1 MSRLTTK
8 IASVGLAFATAAT
21 FAGALFPTAS
31 AQTVDINALLAQIA
45 QLTALVQQL
54 QAAQGS
60 GSMAST
66 YNFTRNLTL
75 GSTGADV
82 KALQQFL
89 NANGAVVAT
98 SGAGSVGNESQYFG
112 SLTQKALAA
121 WQAANGVSPAVG
133 YFGPISRAKIASIT
147 PSGNGGDGGNTGG
160 TPAVVPAGTDLL
172 VSLASDSPSART
184 IGSGTAFNPA
194 MKFVLSAGSKN
205 VTINSITVQKSG
217 FVSNTNTNGVDLVD
231 ANGMRYG
238 NVVSSINADNT
249 ILLTFGSSPIV
260 VTAGTSQTFTLRFN
274 LVSGSYTGTIAFNI
288 PSVSSI
294 VADTSAI
301 SGSFPIVGGTMN
313 IVDGGSSL
321 ASTTLDVQAYS
332 SSSLNAD
339 PASEVQITKFRI
351 QETSS
356 NEAVKLY
363 SLKLYNYG
371 NAADTDYMDVQLQDQ
386 TGTVLATAQPSGQYV
401 NFDLSSN
408 PYLID
413 KGQTKDF
420 TVWAKIIGGTT
431 RTIQLVVYNNYD
443 IDLRGVTTGVS
454 VIPGAGSNDT
464 SFPIGNGWNIQTIQS
479 GTTTFSRSVDSPSS
493 AVVPGSSDV
502 TLAKFTAKPAG
513 ENMELRQVSFY
524 VATSSTGIALTGTV
538 YVKVNGAIVYSTAAS
553 NISTTAAS
561 TVTLSS
567 YPILTSGVDN
577 TVEVTGS
584 VSSNA
589 TSVDTYTVTNFDL
602 IQVKRIITGDLTDP
616 SVSAINGNQI
626 AVKAAN
632 LAVTTL
638 ATPVSASV
646 VAGTNDFNFAQ
657 IQLNAQAGG
666 EDVRITSIVVT
677 DNSTSSTDITN
688 LRMYSDSSLTSQYL
702 IPVTGSTASMSA
714 ASNGTVTFNF
724 NPAIVVAQATPTTL
738 YFVGNISTSAANA
751 THRFYVASTSNVS
764 ATGKNTGNSVSGSN
778 LSVAGNGSTMT
789 LVSSGN
795 LVLSNVSGSGASPSV
810 NQVVNVGT
818 NDGVYFA
825 FSMRS
830 QYETQKITSL
840 KLTATGTA
848 LATTTLTNIRLY
860 QDSATTAFASAPQFD
875 LSNGASSTVTFTA
888 SDNLLSAPIPT
899 TGTTIYVKADIGAG
913 GAAVLGNDFVFKIAA
928 TGDVAVKGSVTGLTT
943 GTVTGTPTVTGITY
957 VIPQNVAIEAVT
969 PTTATTCGS
978 TNNGCGASTQLAV
991 FKITNNGSASIRL
1004 GTSTTFRFA
1013 QSGNTTSTF
1022 DVYTTSAQN
1031 QSYTAANTKLNTA
1044 ATSTVSNYV
1053 NFTDIGDAS
1062 AANRTID
1069 GGSYRYI
1076 VIKNTQLMKSGDTA
1090 AFGVAAL
1097 GDLTFQVDET
1107 SLGYDGDLN
1116 GSTSDTIQNL
1126 DINGTPSLSTLTAL

>member
-1 MSRLTTK
+1 
-8 IASVGLAFATAAT
+8 
-21 FAGALFPTAS
+21 
-31 AQTVDINALLAQIA
+31 
-45 QLTALVQQL
+45 
-54 QAAQGS
+54 
-60 GSMAST
+60 
-66 YNFTRNLTL
+66 
-75 GSTGADV
+75 
-82 KALQQFL
+82 
-89 NANGAVVAT
+89 
-98 SGAGSVGNESQYFG
+98 
-112 SLTQKALAA
+112 
-121 WQAANGVSPAVG
+121 
-133 YFGPISRAKIASIT
+133 
-147 PSGNGGDGGNTGG
+147 
-160 TPAVVPAGTDLL
+160 
-172 VSLASDSPSART
+172 
-184 IGSGTAFNPA
+184 
-194 MKFVLSAGSKN
+194 
-205 VTINSITVQKSG
+205 
-217 FVSNTNTNGVDLVD
+217 
-231 ANGMRYG
+231 
-238 NVVSSINADNT
+238 
-249 ILLTFGSSPIV
+249 
-260 VTAGTSQTFTLRFN
+260 
-274 LVSGSYTGTIAFNI
+274 
-288 PSVSSI
+288 
-294 VADTSAI
+294 
-301 SGSFPIVGGTMN
+301 
-313 IVDGGSSL
+313 
-321 ASTTLDVQAYS
+321 
-332 SSSLNAD
+332 
-339 PASEVQITKFRI
+339 
-351 QETSS
+351 
-356 NEAVKLY
+356 
-363 SLKLYNYG
+363 
-371 NAADTDYMDVQLQDQ
+371 
-386 TGTVLATAQPSGQYV
+386 
-401 NFDLSSN
+401 
-408 PYLID
+408 
-413 KGQTKDF
+413 
-420 TVWAKIIGGTT
+420 
-431 RTIQLVVYNNYD
+431 
-443 IDLRGVTTGVS
+443 
-454 VIPGAGSNDT
+454 
-464 SFPIGNGWNIQTIQS
+464 
-479 GTTTFSRSVDSPSS
+479 
-493 AVVPGSSDV
+493 
-502 TLAKFTAKPAG
+502 
-513 ENMELRQVSFY
+513 
-524 VATSSTGIALTGTV
+524 
-538 YVKVNGAIVYSTAAS
+538 
-553 NISTTAAS
+553 
-561 TVTLSS
+561 
-567 YPILTSGVDN
+567 
-577 TVEVTGS
+577 
-584 VSSNA
+584 
-589 TSVDTYTVTNFDL
+589 
-602 IQVKRIITGDLTDP
+602 
-616 SVSAINGNQI
+616 
-626 AVKAAN
+626 
-632 LAVTTL
+632 
-638 ATPVSASV
+638 
-646 VAGTNDFNFAQ
+646 
-657 IQLNAQAGG
+657 
-666 EDVRITSIVVT
+666 
-677 DNSTSSTDITN
+677 
-688 LRMYSDSSLTSQYL
+688 MYSNSSLTSQYL

-738 YFVGNISTSAANA
+738 YFAGNISTSAANA

-1076 VIKNTQLMKSGDTA
+1076 VIKNTQLMASGDTA

-1107 SLGYDGDLN
+1107 SLGYDGDLS